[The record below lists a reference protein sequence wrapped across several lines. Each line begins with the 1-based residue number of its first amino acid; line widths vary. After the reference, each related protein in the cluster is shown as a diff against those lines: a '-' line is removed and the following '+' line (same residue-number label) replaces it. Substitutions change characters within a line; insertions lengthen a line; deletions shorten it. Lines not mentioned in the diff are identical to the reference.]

1 MSAETVSSVVFARFT
16 TSEALPV
23 AKIGNVVNHVHDLG
37 FAQQIMSRVHGKGDV
52 INPYVTECGY
62 KDLSGNAF
70 GPSAALTAGTTQL
83 ADASHLANT
92 DVDDA
97 SGGSVFGTQANS
109 AQQISWARSSADL
122 SGVFQGRHCLN
133 MESFLNTWYE
143 QSQTVNVNKTSLE
156 KALLIDRNNQS
167 GAGPIGWFGVDDGTE
182 ISKQKKHTSST
193 ASTDWAAGDVCKE
206 VMGVCLTSLT
216 STMRNNTGFNVQT
229 QVMTNILSDL
239 GIDVDAENEV
249 GNAADKLDSVSYLRL
264 ANYLGKHTNLKAVV
278 EDSNVN
284 SGDSMTKNQ
293 LFYELAKQFDVN
305 NKVHDTGAKSTRESD
320 IATELGSG
328 KGLTKLVKTELDK
341 NTDAGLTAA
350 QTLLEKH
357 FTDLTQFESGRVAI
371 AFLYKS
377 QTQGVRDTE
386 VRVHMKVCGGVVN
399 NASFP
404 LAQEGPGS
412 YEAAINKYTCS
423 AGQSATVD
431 ALTSTITA
439 LDVGMTTVGGAA
451 KHVLTDGD
459 KVGRTFEQMCTVHPL
474 MQSGRPLGVFYA

>member
-1 MSAETVSSVVFARFT
+1 MMVLKF
-16 TSEALPV
+16 P
-23 AKIGNVVNHVHDLG
+23 
-37 FAQQIMSRVHGKGDV
+37 
-52 INPYVTECGY
+52 
-62 KDLSGNAF
+62 
-70 GPSAALTAGTTQL
+70 
-83 ADASHLANT
+83 
-92 DVDDA
+92 
-97 SGGSVFGTQANS
+97 
-109 AQQISWARSSADL
+109 
-122 SGVFQGRHCLN
+122 
-133 MESFLNTWYE
+133 
-143 QSQTVNVNKTSLE
+143 NK
-156 KALLIDRNNQS
+156 
-167 GAGPIGWFGVDDGTE
+167 
-182 ISKQKKHTSST
+182 KKHTSAT
-193 ASTDWAAGDVCKE
+193 ASADWGSTDVCRE

-216 STMRNNTGFNVQT
+216 STMRNNSGFNAQT

-239 GIDVDAENEV
+239 GIDVDAENES

-284 SGDSMTKNQ
+284 SGDSMTKKQ

-305 NKVHDTGAKSTRESD
+305 NKVHSTGAKSTRETD
-320 IATELGSG
+320 IASELGSG
-328 KGLTKLVKTELDK
+328 KGLTKLVKTEIDK
-341 NTDAGLTAA
+341 NTDAGLSSA

-357 FTDLTQFESGRVAI
+357 FCDLTQFESGRVAI

-412 YEAAINKYTCS
+412 YEADVNKYTCS
-423 AGQSATVD
+423 ADQSATVD

-439 LDVGMTTVGGAA
+439 LDVPMNAIGTPAVD
-451 KHVLTDGD
+451 KHILTDGD

-474 MQSGRPLGVFYA
+474 MQSGRPLGVYYSA

>member
-37 FAQQIMSRVHGKGDV
+37 FAQQIMSRVHGKGDI
-52 INPYVTECGY
+52 INPYVTSCGY
-62 KDLSGNAF
+62 KDLSGN
-70 GPSAALTAGTTQL
+70 PL
-83 ADASHLANT
+83 AVPA
-92 DVDDA
+92 VV
-97 SGGSVFGTQANS
+97 SGQTMLDNSGHVFKADLSGNSISIFETQANS

-143 QSQTVNVNKTSLE
+143 QSETVNVNKTSLE

-167 GAGPIGWFGVDDGTE
+167 GTGPIGWFGVDDGTE
-182 ISKQKKHTSST
+182 ISKQKKHTSAT
-193 ASTDWAAGDVCKE
+193 ASADWGSADVCRE

-216 STMRNNTGFNVQT
+216 STMRNNSGFNVQT

-284 SGDSMTKNQ
+284 SGDSMTKKQ

-305 NKVHDTGAKSTRESD
+305 NKVHDTGAKSTRETS
-320 IATELGSG
+320 IASLLGNG
-328 KGLTKLVKTELDK
+328 KGLTKLVKTEIDK
-341 NTDAGLTAA
+341 NTDAGLSSA

-357 FTDLTQFESGRVAI
+357 FCDITQFESGRVAI

-386 VRVHMKVCGGVVN
+386 VRIHMKVCGGTVDNANTPFVV
-399 NASFP
+399 
-404 LAQEGPGS
+404 EGPGS
-412 YEAAINKYTCS
+412 FNTAANALSTEPVGDANK
-423 AGQSATVD
+423 AKM
-431 ALTSTITA
+431 L
-439 LDVGMTTVGGAA
+439 VG
-451 KHVLTDGD
+451 GD

-474 MQSGRPLGVFYA
+474 MQSGRPLGVYYSA

>member
-37 FAQQIMSRVHGKGDV
+37 FAQQIMSRVHGIGDI

-62 KDLSGNAF
+62 KDICGNNF
-70 GPSAALTAGTTQL
+70 GPSATDISSGSAGVLKLQDYNK
-83 ADASHLANT
+83 AAAASLGS
-92 DVDDA
+92 
-97 SGGSVFGTQANS
+97 SGTNDISGIGIFETQANS

-143 QSQTVNVNKTSLE
+143 QSETVNVNKTSLE

-193 ASTDWAAGDVCKE
+193 ASADWSAGDVCKE

-264 ANYLGKHTNLKAVV
+264 ANYLGKHTNLKAIV

-284 SGDSMTKNQ
+284 SGDSMTKKQ

-305 NKVHDTGAKSTRESD
+305 NKVHDTGAKSTRETD

-328 KGLTKLVKTELDK
+328 KGLTKLVKTEIDK
-341 NTDAGLTAA
+341 N
-350 QTLLEKH
+350 KI
-357 FTDLTQFESGRVAI
+357 GRA
-371 AFLYKS
+371 
-377 QTQGVRDTE
+377 
-386 VRVHMKVCGGVVN
+386 
-399 NASFP
+399 
-404 LAQEGPGS
+404 
-412 YEAAINKYTCS
+412 
-423 AGQSATVD
+423 
-431 ALTSTITA
+431 
-439 LDVGMTTVGGAA
+439 
-451 KHVLTDGD
+451 HV
-459 KVGRTFEQMCTVHPL
+459 
-474 MQSGRPLGVFYA
+474 